1 MEWNCAADG
10 AMLGESAACVLD
22 AARMSWM
29 LDYWKPGEVLGLD
42 AGAGRVALL
51 RVTVAGRVQVVALAP
66 SADWRGGEV
75 RPAAQVFAQ
84 AWPAS
89 WITKRRT
96 GEVRPVPVD
105 ALGFECGYAC
115 GIGPRKA
122 VILCQVVAWRGDVL
136 DSVRL
141 VPGGEVVEV
150 ASLDVSR
157 WWPFHKWPDGAA
169 ALFERQAGRATHNYR
184 LACIQAANLDRKAK
198 GKPAISGQA
207 GKKLKAAKKAI
218 DAAD

>member
-1 MEWNCAADG
+1 MKWNTAADG
-10 AMLGESAACVLD
+10 TMIGEGVARVLD

-29 LDYWKPGEVLGLD
+29 LTSWHAGEVIGLD
-42 AGAGRVALL
+42 AGSGRTALL
-51 RVTVAGRVQVVALAP
+51 RVTKRGGLNCIALAP
-66 SADWRGGEV
+66 SADWPAGEV
-75 RPAAQVFAQ
+75 RPEVEVFASV
-84 AWPAS
+84 WPAT
-89 WITKRRT
+89 WRTKHRDGNR
-96 GEVRPVPVD
+96 RPVPLD

-115 GIGPRKA
+115 GIGPRK
-122 VILCQVVAWRGDVL
+122 VVQVVQVVAWRGDVL

-150 ASLDVSR
+150 ASLDVTR

-169 ALFERQAGRATHNYR
+169 ALFAKLAGQPVHNYR

-198 GKPAISGQA
+198 GKPTISGQA

-218 DAAD
+218 DAAG